1 MSAFKAKGRKILET
15 KVPRRDGTWVKRT
28 TGTKDKLTAR
38 AIDRM
43 IEQLGAQGKHAWDVL
58 EMVTVTPPRWTLSEL
73 WRRWSAVTTERVDG
87 DSGEREEPSPAERI
101 KALRAQLVEID
112 LEPLVDKFL
121 KVMEGPSSGISADT
135 AAHYVAGVRTMVP
148 KGQPFYRSQ
157 LTPSALR
164 AWIEGMEKVTPST
177 VRKRGDGM
185 RRFTKWLTGR
195 RVLDQDPMRDVELP
209 AAGDPRV
216 LFLDTPD
223 AKRLADAQPGQYRI
237 YAALLAGSGI
247 EVSVALQL
255 RKRDVDEKHHEIRAA
270 GTKTHARDRVVKVA
284 SWAWPYVEELL
295 KGRHPDAR
303 LFDEIPDRWKAQD
316 AHVDAIDALLEKK
329 FAVYAGYTMRDHR
342 HTWAVRAVRSGWPI
356 EAVSRQL
363 GHANGVLALRV
374 YGRFQPSQ
382 QEREKW
388 EAMATERDQQI
399 AKEGNE

>member
-1 MSAFKAKGRKILET
+1 MTAFKAKGRKILET
-15 KVPRRDGTWVKRT
+15 KVPRRDGTWVKRS

-58 EMVTVTPPRWTLSEL
+58 EMVTSTPARWTLSDL
-73 WRRWSAVTTERVDG
+73 WRRWTAVVSDRVDEKTG
-87 DSGEREEPSPAERI
+87 VREEPSVDERI
-101 KALRAQLVEID
+101 KALRAQLVETD

-135 AAHYVAGVRTMVP
+135 AAHYVAGVRTLIAEG
-148 KGQPFYRSQ
+148 KPFFRSQ
-157 LTPSALR
+157 LTPVALT
-164 AWIEGMEKVTPST
+164 AWIQTMDKVTPST

-185 RRFTKWLTGR
+185 RRFTRWLKGR
-195 RVLDQDPMRDVELP
+195 GVIDHDPMRDVELP
-209 AAGDPRV
+209 PAGDPRV

-223 AKRLADAQPGQYRI
+223 AQRLADAQPGQYRI
-237 YAALLAGSGI
+237 YSALLAGSGI
-247 EVSVALQL
+247 EVSVALKL
-255 RKRDVDEKHHEIRAA
+255 RKRDVDEKKREIRAA
-270 GTKTHARDRVVKVA
+270 GTKTHARDRVVRVA
-284 SWAWPYVEELL
+284 DWAWPYVQELL

-303 LFDEIPDRWKAQD
+303 LFDEIPDRWKAQEAHND
-316 AHVDAIDALLEKK
+316 AVDALLEKK
-329 FAVYAGYTMRDHR
+329 HEIYRGYTMRDHR

-374 YGRFQPSQ
+374 YGRFQPTH
-382 QEREKW
+382 QERDKW

-399 AKEGNE
+399 AKEGSE